1 LLVFDRVI
9 FVIFYLSGT
18 KYVSLV
24 SSFSLK
30 IVGIDQYSLTF
41 VITCVVELQR
51 QLLIQRRGATLA
63 LTAIARDTGTDL
75 QEKLPSF
82 WDAMFA
88 SLTVVSG
95 KVIY

>member
-1 LLVFDRVI
+1 M
-9 FVIFYLSGT
+9 
-18 KYVSLV
+18 
-24 SSFSLK
+24 
-30 IVGIDQYSLTF
+30 
-41 VITCVVELQR
+41 CVVESQR

-88 SLTVVSG
+88 SVTVVSG
-95 KVIY
+95 KVIYSRICCFVEKIFIRVHANSPQLVD